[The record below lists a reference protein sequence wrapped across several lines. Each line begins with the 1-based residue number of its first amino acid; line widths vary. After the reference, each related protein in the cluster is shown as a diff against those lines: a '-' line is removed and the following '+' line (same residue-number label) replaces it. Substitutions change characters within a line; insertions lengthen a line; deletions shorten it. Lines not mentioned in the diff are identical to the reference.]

1 MQLNFKLNCLL
12 AFREFLVYH
21 HKSLEFRAKVFA
33 AIIGSKFDPSE
44 DDFVMLYDIANEI
57 YSNDETRKTFLVKA
71 TKEYVAK
78 IKTKD
83 RLTLDSLLMSIDRDL
98 KTHKRYAKKIDFAHL
113 RRLMSGCEHEMLIQQ
128 RVYEFLISEVK
139 RYLHII

>member
-1 MQLNFKLNCLL
+1 MAFNFKLHCLS

-33 AIIGSKFDPSE
+33 AIIAAKLDPDD
-44 DDFVMLYDIANEI
+44 DDFAVLSDIASEI
-57 YSNDETRKTFLVKA
+57 YEGDVTRQNFLVKA

-78 IKTKD
+78 VKKKD
-83 RLTLDSLLMSIDRDL
+83 HLTLDALLLSID
-98 KTHKRYAKKIDFAHL
+98 KEIKQNKRYANKIDFAHL
-113 RRLMSGCEHEMLIQQ
+113 RRLISGCDEETLIQQ

-139 RYLHII
+139 THLQIS